1 VKIQM
6 ILTVIATS
14 FTDVGQIHDIFY
26 KEKEA
31 NVIKRTYRHSSNPT
45 ITRKKWEQRLLG
57 MYMA

>member
-1 VKIQM
+1 M